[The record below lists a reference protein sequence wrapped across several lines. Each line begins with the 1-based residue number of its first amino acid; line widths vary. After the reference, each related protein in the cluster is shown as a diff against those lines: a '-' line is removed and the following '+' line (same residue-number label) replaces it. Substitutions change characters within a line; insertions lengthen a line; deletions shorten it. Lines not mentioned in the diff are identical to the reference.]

1 MAMPQAKGLFHKAIN
16 QSGSFRAAML
26 EKNETQAIAA
36 EVLSNLGLNEKQV
49 DSLQKIPFEILSAAS
64 TSALKTIEEKMK
76 EEGKPVMGFGLNWG
90 PSRDGE
96 DLPYQLFSEE
106 AFMLSK
112 DIPLLLGTTK
122 NEFAP
127 FANMRFVKASEQQIM
142 EHIKEQYKDK
152 ADAYIQAVKKAYPND
167 SDPKDLLDVDTMF
180 RPGAVVQ
187 ANAKSNVQNGAPVYM
202 YLFTWQSPVWDG
214 KYKSLHCMELPF
226 VFDNI
231 ERGKN
236 MTGGG
241 VAAHALADKVSNA
254 WINFAKNGDP
264 NHSGLPTWPAY
275 NSSNTATMHLDNTCE
290 VKPQLD
296 KELFELVSNSQR

>member
-1 MAMPQAKGLFHKAIN
+1 
-16 QSGSFRAAML
+16 
-26 EKNETQAIAA
+26 
-36 EVLSNLGLNEKQV
+36 
-49 DSLQKIPFEILSAAS
+49 
-64 TSALKTIEEKMK
+64 
-76 EEGKPVMGFGLNWG
+76 
-90 PSRDGE
+90 
-96 DLPYQLFSEE
+96 
-106 AFMLSK
+106 
-112 DIPLLLGTTK
+112 
-122 NEFAP
+122 
-127 FANMRFVKASEQQIM
+127 
-142 EHIKEQYKDK
+142 KDK
-152 ADAYIQAVKKAYPND
+152 ADAYIQAVKKAYPDD

-187 ANAKSNVQNGAPVYM
+187 ANDKSKLQDGAAVYM

-241 VAAHALADKVSNA
+241 AAAHTLADKVSNA

-264 NHSGLPTWPAY
+264 NHTGLPTWPAY
-275 NSSNTATMHLDNTCE
+275 NDANTATMHLDNTCE

-296 KELFELVSNSQR
+296 KELFELVGNN